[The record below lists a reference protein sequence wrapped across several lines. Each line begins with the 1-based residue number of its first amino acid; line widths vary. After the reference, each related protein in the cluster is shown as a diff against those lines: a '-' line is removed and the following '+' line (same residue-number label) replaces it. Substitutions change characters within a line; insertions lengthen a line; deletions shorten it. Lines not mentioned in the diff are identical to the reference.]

1 MTHPI
6 SERQVPFFTPVE
18 SDDYP
23 LIKVFD
29 SYFWFGGRVAEAIR
43 PEALEE
49 GSIGCKEKE
58 GKTNQIATLLK
69 IVSMIASLGILPLLG
84 LIIKTII
91 RCSYPFHYL
100 QTQLTLQPP
109 VAPPLQV
116 DFESVD
122 LEAQRATTRNNG
134 QARAT
139 FPPIINEERNG
150 EVIQDPLHLEG
161 ANLEAQHAEARN
173 NRQAPA
179 FILPIIN
186 EERSEEVIQDPL
198 HLEGANLEAQHA
210 EARNNRDAA
219 NDPAADIAAIQ
230 QKESDGLTE
239 LEQIDQILTE
249 RNHAKGGE
257 YQNLCNRLNKIDNL
271 SREVIIDHFKTKR
284 NLEAIAARWPRQ
296 HVDFLLAHYTSHEL
310 TTDPQLLDR
319 TLNLKGAAFA
329 EELVRL
335 AQRERERVNL
345 AEAAFAKVL
354 MRPLY
359 GSVNT

>member
-173 NRQAPA
+173 NR
-179 FILPIIN
+179 
-186 EERSEEVIQDPL
+186 
-198 HLEGANLEAQHA
+198 
-210 EARNNRDAA
+210 DAA